1 MKSYHGL
8 LLAVL
13 ALLVSALIG
22 QESQLIE
29 RYYSRGFYLFLRKLY
44 DLIDSVL
51 VVPGILLAIFFVIVV
66 PIWRAFAQK
75 RSWQSKLKTL
85 VNVIGWI
92 IFLFY
97 LLWGFNYQRIPYV
110 KQTQLDMVAPSD
122 SLLTSEVEETIQK
135 LSVLRHRQVWR
146 RDSSIEM
153 RSLQEL
159 LSDEMG
165 AYLSSVDY
173 PADFAVRVRIWK
185 LKGLLLRFSTAGIYI
200 PHSLEGNV
208 DGGLHALQLPFT
220 SSHEMVHAFGITH
233 EGVAN
238 LCAYMACS
246 KSENIYVRYC
256 AELAYFRYLLS
267 DLRRSDQA
275 AWEEVWERLDP
286 LIVKDL
292 QDIRKQMDKYPDL
305 IPKIRNKVYDS
316 YLKQHGMADGLLS
329 YSQMVKLVM
338 SEKARAS
345 TQFVQ

>member
-1 MKSYHGL
+1 MKSYHGV
-8 LLAVL
+8 VL
-13 ALLVSALIG
+13 AALVLAISSLIG
-22 QESQLIE
+22 QESALVE
-29 RYYSRGFYLFLRKLY
+29 RYYSRGFYLYLRRLY
-44 DLIDSVL
+44 DLIDPVL
-51 VVPGILLAIFFVIVV
+51 VVPGILIAIVLVIIV
-66 PIWRAFAQK
+66 PLWRAFAQK
-75 RSWQSKLKTL
+75 RSWKSKLKTI
-85 VNVIGWI
+85 VNIIGWI
-92 IFLFY
+92 VFLFY

-110 KQTQLDMVAPSD
+110 KQTNLGIVTPSD
-122 SLLTSEVEETIQK
+122 SLLRAEVVETVMT
-135 LSVLRHRQVWR
+135 LTELRHRKVWS
-146 RDSSIEM
+146 RDSAINLSA
-153 RSLQEL
+153 LQGL

-165 AYLSSVDY
+165 VYLSSVDY
-173 PADFAVRVRIWK
+173 PTNFDVRVRVWK

-208 DGGLHALQLPFT
+208 DGGLHPLQLPFT
-220 SSHEMVHAFGITH
+220 GSHEMVHAFGITH

-256 AELAYFRYLLS
+256 AELAYFRYLLT

-275 AWEEVWERLDP
+275 AWEEVWAGLDP

-292 QDIRKQMDKYPDL
+292 QDIRQQMDKYPDF

-316 YLKQHGMADGLLS
+316 YLKQHGMADGLKS

-345 TQFVQ
+345 THFVH